1 MQTGG
6 SDSWKTT
13 LWANFSDADLPC
25 MQTVLNMADEGHFM
39 SKLQIAENV
48 LQSKDVT
55 LHADG
60 TTRDDN
66 KMVGQQINL
75 PSGATLGLGFVGV
88 DTESSSTL
96 LELTI
101 YLLDELV
108 RMKKR
113 RPYSKVCWKR

>member
-1 MQTGG
+1 
-6 SDSWKTT
+6 
-13 LWANFSDADLPC
+13 